1 MRLRREREGLAFI
14 VYNIHMKIIYTKH
27 AEEKLQR
34 TDIKSFKINKKLIV
48 KIIDKPELSTKTKYG
63 DYAAIGNLDKDHIL
77 RIIYSDRTKRN
88 FRGRPDN
95 RTNIAPLVCS

>member
-27 AEEKLQR
+27 GEEKLQR
-34 TDIKSFKINKKLIV
+34 ADIKSFKINKKLIV

-77 RIIYSDRTKRN
+77 RIIYVIIDSENKVITFHVSRK
-88 FRGRPDN
+88 GRYE
-95 RTNIAPLVCS
+95 T